1 MATLEYSMD
10 LSRLAVMEL
19 DSNKKIREFNNIVKN
34 MEIRTPT
41 SSIFKT
47 RYIY

>member
-19 DSNKKIREFNNIVKN
+19 DNNKKISEFNNISKN

-41 SSIFKT
+41 SSIYII